1 MVGTGI
7 YMDNHATTPLDPRV
21 LEAMMPY
28 LSRVFG
34 NAASRSHGFGWEAE
48 KAVETGRERIARL
61 INARPKEIVFTS
73 GATESDNLAIKGVV
87 EFYKDKGNHVITATT
102 EHKAVLDTCKALE
115 RKAIARVTYLPVDQY
130 GRVDPDDVRRAITD
144 KTVLVSVMYANNEI
158 GTISPIAEIGK
169 VTREKGVLFHTDA
182 TQGVGKLPVDVE
194 AMNIDL
200 LSMSAH
206 KMYGP
211 KGIGALYVRAK
222 SPRVRLA
229 PIIDGGGHERGFRSG
244 TLNVPGI
251 VGFGAA
257 CELCREGMAD
267 EAQRTLALRER
278 LRDKLFAQLD
288 DIYLNG
294 HPVHRLPGNLNVS
307 FAYVEGESLL
317 MGLNGSTHPIAV
329 GDTPPIAVSSGSA
342 CTSATLEPS
351 YVLKALGVGDEL
363 AHTSIRFG
371 LGRFNTQEEVDYV
384 AARVVHEVQRLR
396 DLSPLYEMA
405 KEGIDLKS
413 VAWQRE

>member
-1 MVGTGI
+1 M
-7 YMDNHATTPLDPRV
+7 
-21 LEAMMPY
+21 
-28 LSRVFG
+28 
-34 NAASRSHGFGWEAE
+34 
-48 KAVETGRERIARL
+48 
-61 INARPKEIVFTS
+61 
-73 GATESDNLAIKGVV
+73 V
-87 EFYKDKGNHVITATT
+87 EFYKDKGNHVITAAT

-115 RKAIARVTYLPVDQY
+115 RKGLATVTYLPVDKS

-144 KTVLVSVMYANNEI
+144 KTVLVSIMFANNEI
-158 GTISPIAEIGK
+158 GTINPIAEIGR
-169 VTREKGVLFHTDA
+169 VAREKGVLFHSDA

-222 SPRVRLA
+222 GPRVRVT

-251 VGFGAA
+251 VGFGKA

-267 EAQRTLALRER
+267 EAQRILGLRER
-278 LRDKLFAQLD
+278 LREGLFSQLD
-288 DIYLNG
+288 EIFLNG

-329 GDTPPIAVSSGSA
+329 AESEPPIAVSSGSA

-351 YVLKALGVGDEL
+351 YVLKALGVGDDL

-371 LGRFNTQEEVDYV
+371 LGRFNTAEEVDYV
-384 AARVVHEVQRLR
+384 VERVVHEVRRLR
-396 DLSPLYEMA
+396 ELSPLYEMA

-413 VAWQRE
+413 VAWQRD

>member
-61 INARPKEIVFTS
+61 INAKPKEIVFTS

-200 LSMSAH
+200 LSMSA
-206 KMYGP
+206 
-211 KGIGALYVRAK
+211 
-222 SPRVRLA
+222 
-229 PIIDGGGHERGFRSG
+229 
-244 TLNVPGI
+244 
-251 VGFGAA
+251 
-257 CELCREGMAD
+257 
-267 EAQRTLALRER
+267 
-278 LRDKLFAQLD
+278 
-288 DIYLNG
+288 
-294 HPVHRLPGNLNVS
+294 
-307 FAYVEGESLL
+307 
-317 MGLNGSTHPIAV
+317 
-329 GDTPPIAVSSGSA
+329 
-342 CTSATLEPS
+342 
-351 YVLKALGVGDEL
+351 
-363 AHTSIRFG
+363 
-371 LGRFNTQEEVDYV
+371 
-384 AARVVHEVQRLR
+384 
-396 DLSPLYEMA
+396 
-405 KEGIDLKS
+405 
-413 VAWQRE
+413 